1 MSRLIVEMKNI
12 SKNFRHIRAVCNA
25 SLGIEEGRITAII
38 GDNGSGKSTLI
49 KILSGNIRPDEGVIV
64 IDGRKYSFLE
74 VKQAMDDGIS
84 TVYQD
89 LALDNNKNSVENIF
103 LGRELTRCGILD
115 RREMMKRAE
124 ELLISL
130 NIGIQDLEVPAS
142 NLSGG
147 QRQGLAIARALNY
160 PSRLLI
166 LDEPTAALDP
176 IAENET
182 YENFHRLTGDKT
194 VIYISHRLA
203 STRFCDRI
211 IFLENGKVSE
221 SGTHDQLMQRNGGY
235 ANMFEVQSH
244 YYKKE
249 ENTCAQ
255 N

>member
-124 ELLISL
+124 KLLISL

-166 LDEPTAALDP
+166 LDEPTAAMGFRESRNTIDMLK
-176 IAENET
+176 
-182 YENFHRLTGDKT
+182 RLKSQGMTQL
-194 VIYISHRLA
+194 IISHNLHHVFEIA
-203 STRFCDRI
+203 DRI
-211 IFLENGKVSE
+211 YVMR
-221 SGTHDQLMQRNGGY
+221 SGEILMACETANTTEEEIQRMILSTE
-235 ANMFEVQSH
+235 A
-244 YYKKE
+244 
-249 ENTCAQ
+249 C
-255 N
+255 